1 MVARKTA
8 GTFGSD
14 AIVIEVQAQHDKAEL
29 LGVPFIIREAWVV
42 INASVV
48 EFLYMS
54 VETENDGFKTIA
66 DSSTTGVRK
75 QVLDLLTKVLE
86 LAQPFSIENG
96 KVSDLKLFAAN
107 GLRVSE
113 YDVIDRR
120 GKSKKAKTYYI
131 A

>member
-14 AIVIEVQAQHDKAEL
+14 AQVIEVQAQNDKAEL

-42 INASVV
+42 VNASDV
-48 EFLYMS
+48 EFLYLN

-66 DSSTTGVRK
+66 DSSTTGVRA
-75 QVLDLLTKVLE
+75 QVLGQLTKVLKLTE
-86 LAQPFSIENG
+86 PFSLENG
-96 KVSDLKLFAAN
+96 KVSVSLFAPK

-113 YDVIDRR
+113 YDVVDRR
-120 GKSKKAKTYYI
+120 GKNKKAKTYYI